1 MKVSSPL
8 VVCALSVSVHVEAAC
23 LLSDS
28 VHDVSMHDDAAVQ
41 LNGITAPYFMVA
53 RFRGSED
60 EDTC

>member
-1 MKVSSPL
+1 
-8 VVCALSVSVHVEAAC
+8 
-23 LLSDS
+23 LSDS